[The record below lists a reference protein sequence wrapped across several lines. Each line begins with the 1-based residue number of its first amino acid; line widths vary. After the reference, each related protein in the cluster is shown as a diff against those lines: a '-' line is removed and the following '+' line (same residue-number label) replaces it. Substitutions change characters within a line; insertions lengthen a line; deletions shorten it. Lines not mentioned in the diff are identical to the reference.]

1 MKTFQEFNE
10 AVALAAPLLAPAAAT
25 FVAGAAANILKATSR
40 KPAVQRPSGK
50 ITAAEK
56 QKRQA
61 REDRRAAAAERN
73 RERAEQGIDSL
84 IGSDAERREAAQA
97 RANQPQIQKEL
108 RRKAMRERMRKA
120 AERNNIPEAY
130 SKAEKESHIK
140 PKPTNIQTITRS
152 VKDDG
157 KEFRYR
163 EVLPKKGIYHN
174 TPVIPIT
181 QPITNPDEPP
191 TKLAPRDPI
200 VKSPKRQLKYS
211 LPGGLKV

>member
-1 MKTFQEFNE
+1 
-10 AVALAAPLLAPAAAT
+10 
-25 FVAGAAANILKATSR
+25 
-40 KPAVQRPSGK
+40 
-50 ITAAEK
+50 
-56 QKRQA
+56 
-61 REDRRAAAAERN
+61 
-73 RERAEQGIDSL
+73 
-84 IGSDAERREAAQA
+84 
-97 RANQPQIQKEL
+97 
-108 RRKAMRERMRKA
+108 MRERMRKA

-130 SKAEKESHIK
+130 SKAERQSHIK

-200 VKSPKRQLKYS
+200 IKSPKRQLKYS